1 MNRLLRWFLLCG
13 CVGAFAAVAVYA
25 LGSVPS
31 LRTNVIFNP
40 YVMMTL
46 APASI
51 LGLAEPTTFGDTAFL
66 LGIVLATNFVL
77 YGLLGL
83 VLFGVWSFFRRPT
96 T

>member
-1 MNRLLRWFLLCG
+1 MNRLVRRFLLCG
-13 CVGAFAAVAVYA
+13 CVGAFAAVAVYV

-31 LRTNVIFNP
+31 LRTNVVFNP

-51 LGLAEPTTFGDTAFL
+51 LGLAEPTTFADTAFL
-66 LGIVLATNFVL
+66 LGIVPGTNFVL

-83 VLFGVWSFFRRPT
+83 VLFRVWSFFRRPT
-96 T
+96 L

>member
-1 MNRLLRWFLLCG
+1 MNRLVRWFLLYG

-25 LGSVPS
+25 LDSVPS
-31 LRTNVIFNP
+31 LRTNVVFNP
-40 YVMMTL
+40 YLMLTL

-51 LGLAEPTTFGDTAFL
+51 LGLAEPTTFGSTVFL
-66 LGIVLATNFVL
+66 LGIVVGTNFVL

-96 T
+96 I